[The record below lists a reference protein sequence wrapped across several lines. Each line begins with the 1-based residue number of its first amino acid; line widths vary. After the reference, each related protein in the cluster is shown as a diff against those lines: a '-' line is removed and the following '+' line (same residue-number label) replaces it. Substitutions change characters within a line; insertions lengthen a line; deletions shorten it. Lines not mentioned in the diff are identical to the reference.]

1 MYNRNYPAIIA
12 VKGRWTKFM
21 FSYIEKTDL
30 LKNIKNS
37 QGNKLNQGSD
47 TLTTLINY
55 NSDLF
60 IDFIFTNLS
69 ISITQ
74 STFLS

>member
-1 MYNRNYPAIIA
+1 
-12 VKGRWTKFM
+12 M
-21 FSYIEKTDL
+21 FSYIEETEL

-55 NSDLF
+55 NSDLL
-60 IDFIFTNLS
+60 IL
-69 ISITQ
+69 
-74 STFLS
+74 FLLT

>member
-1 MYNRNYPAIIA
+1 
-12 VKGRWTKFM
+12 M

-37 QGNKLNQGSD
+37 QGNLLNQGSD

-55 NSDLF
+55 NP
-60 IDFIFTNLS
+60 DFIY
-69 ISITQ
+69 
-74 STFLS
+74 

>member
-1 MYNRNYPAIIA
+1 
-12 VKGRWTKFM
+12 M
-21 FSYIEKTDL
+21 FSYIEETEL

-37 QGNKLNQGSD
+37 QGNKFNQGSD

-60 IDFIFTNLS
+60 IDFIFTNLN
-69 ISITQ
+69 ISIAQ